1 MPYFWVV
8 TPMVLSRKPHTCE
21 CRTAGPETAIYLC
34 IAFFCGGDIKLSVVM
49 VLRTDVSQARKVS
62 SHLRSD
68 TFQKVFLCRCK
79 PTTKDFGKRFGGGKG
94 YEKYRLDKNLES
106 TNPKSNIIFRQL
118 LKIALQVIYGIF
130 LGRFLL
136 SFD

>member
-1 MPYFWVV
+1 
-8 TPMVLSRKPHTCE
+8 MVLSRKPHTCE

-34 IAFFCGGDIKLSVVM
+34 IAFFCGGDIKLSVVV
-49 VLRTDVSQARKVS
+49 VLRTDVSQVRKVSSHLRKVS

-68 TFQKVFLCRCK
+68 TSQKVFLCRCK
-79 PTTKDFGKRFGGGKG
+79 PTTKDFGKRFCGGKG

>member
-1 MPYFWVV
+1 MKY
-8 TPMVLSRKPHTCE
+8 
-21 CRTAGPETAIYLC
+21 TAI
-34 IAFFCGGDIKLSVVM
+34 FCGGDIKLSGKM
-49 VLRTDVSQARKVS
+49 VLRSVS
-62 SHLRSD
+62 SHLRSVRSHLRKVISR
-68 TFQKVFLCRCK
+68 KVFLCRCK
-79 PTTKDFGKRFGGGKG
+79 STTKDFGKRFGGGKG

>member
-1 MPYFWVV
+1 MKY
-8 TPMVLSRKPHTCE
+8 
-21 CRTAGPETAIYLC
+21 TAI
-34 IAFFCGGDIKLSVVM
+34 FCGGDIKLSGKM
-49 VLRTDVSQARKVS
+49 VLRKNE
-62 SHLRSD
+62 SHVRSIES
-68 TFQKVFLCRCK
+68 QKVFLYKYK
-79 PTTKDFGKRFGGGKG
+79 PTARNFGKRFGGGKG

>member
-1 MPYFWVV
+1 MKY
-8 TPMVLSRKPHTCE
+8 
-21 CRTAGPETAIYLC
+21 TAI
-34 IAFFCGGDIKLSVVM
+34 FCGGDIKLSGKM
-49 VLRTDVSQARKVS
+49 VLRKNESHVRSIESHVRKNE
-62 SHLRSD
+62 SHVRNIESR
-68 TFQKVFLCRCK
+68 KVFLCRCK
-79 PTTKDFGKRFGGGKG
+79 STTKDFGKRFGGGKG